1 LIKTVLYHIRN
12 VRPAWCI
19 PDVKGEE
26 IMKTSTEILSQKTK
40 KHQSL
45 NYRDS
50 KWGYLFIMPMLLGF
64 LIATVFPIITTFAYS
79 MTNKNMM
86 SRTTDFIWLENYIKL
101 FSDKTFKNTLVQ
113 TLQFTLLLLPTNLIL
128 TLALA
133 TLLKDKFKGCGFFR
147 TAVFTPV
154 VTSVVVWGVLWKYIF
169 QSDNGLINAVLRMV
183 GITGPQWLM
192 NVDLAIPVSVF
203 VTLVKGLGMNMIIF
217 IGAMLEVPRDYYEAS
232 SLDGATKIKQ
242 FFYITLPNIAPSIF
256 LVLIL
261 TTIGSLKVFGQIKAL
276 TEGGPGTSSYVMV
289 YYIYQTAFKNY
300 KFGYASAISVI
311 LFLMIVALTLL
322 QWTMRKRWVYYE
334 D

>member
-1 LIKTVLYHIRN
+1 
-12 VRPAWCI
+12 
-19 PDVKGEE
+19 
-26 IMKTSTEILSQKTK
+26 MKTGTGMTLGKRK
-40 KHQSL
+40 KHTPV
-45 NYRDS
+45 NYRDA

-64 LIATVFPIITTFAYS
+64 LIVTVLPVIATFVYS
-79 MTNKNMM
+79 MTDKNMM
-86 SRTTDFIWLENYIKL
+86 SRTTSFIWFENYRKL
-101 FSDKTFKNTLVQ
+101 LADKTFRSTMIQ
-113 TLQFTLLLLPTNLIL
+113 TLEFTVLLLPSNLVL

-133 TLLKDKFKGCGFFR
+133 ALLKDNFKGCGFFR

-169 QSDNGLINAVLRMV
+169 QSDNGLVNAVLRLM

-192 NVDLAIPVSVF
+192 NVKLAIPVSVF

-217 IGAMLEVPRDYYEAS
+217 IGAMLDVPKDYYEAS
-232 SLDGATKIKQ
+232 ALDGATKIKQ

-289 YYIYQTAFKNY
+289 FYIYQTAFKNY
-300 KFGYASAISVI
+300 KFGYASAISVV

-322 QWTMRKRWVYYE
+322 QWNMRKRWVFHE
-334 D
+334 N